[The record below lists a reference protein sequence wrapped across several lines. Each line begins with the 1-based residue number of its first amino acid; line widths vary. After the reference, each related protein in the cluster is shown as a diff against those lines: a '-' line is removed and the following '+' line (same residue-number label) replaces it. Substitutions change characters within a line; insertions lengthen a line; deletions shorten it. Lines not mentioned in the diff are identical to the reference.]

1 MAPHGGAHY
10 WQIVC
15 LTVLSL
21 TVPRGSGAAH
31 DESFSEE
38 LLVRPLPDGKVL
50 AQFHF
55 VSKLEKGADRHH
67 RIFPKAVD
75 QLVSYN
81 ERMSWER
88 SC

>member
-1 MAPHGGAHY
+1 MVFHGGAHN
-10 WQIVC
+10 WQFVC

-21 TVPRGSGAAH
+21 TLLRGSGAAH

-38 LLVRPLPDGKVL
+38 LLVRPLLDGKVL
-50 AQFHF
+50 AHFHF

-75 QLVSYN
+75 QLVSFN
-81 ERMSWER
+81 ERMS
-88 SC
+88 